1 MRPVVLSGSTDVVAV
16 PFAVLLALLLAVLV
30 SPSFAQTQ
38 GELTYAE
45 YRAVLRTAEQL
56 QRCAV
61 FEPLDGQPGLNLV
74 LGDRF
79 GRVNVIYL
87 REGGRH
93 ERVWVS
99 KQLDGNP
106 EEVLAADLNGDGL
119 DDHIICRTARR
130 LYAWNLDADFFQS
143 YESQP
148 NDFQSIRAMT
158 VANMDD
164 DPASEIV
171 VAADDKIH
179 YIDGAT
185 FARKWTSLRNYT
197 ATRIRCGDVDGDG
210 RVEIV
215 LNTGQVLDGGTGDVK
230 WEDQVFGARFEL
242 LDLDGDGLLEILT
255 ESDGAPLRVFD
266 VDYKAEKRFQ

>member
-1 MRPVVLSGSTDVVAV
+1 MRRVGLSGST
-16 PFAVLLALLLAVLV
+16 VLV
-30 SPSFAQTQ
+30 CALVAAIVPSTSALAQ
-38 GELTYAE
+38 GELSYAE
-45 YRAVLRTAEQL
+45 YRAIIRTAEQL
-56 QRCAV
+56 QRCAF

-79 GRVNVIYL
+79 GRVSVIYL
-87 REGGRH
+87 QGGGRH
-93 ERVWVS
+93 ERIWVS
-99 KQLDGNP
+99 QQLDGIP
-106 EEVLAADLNGDGL
+106 EEVLVADLNGDGL

-143 YESQP
+143 FESQP
-148 NDFQSIRAMT
+148 NDFQSIRAFT

-164 DPASEIV
+164 DPAREIV

-179 YIDGAT
+179 YIDGVT
-185 FARKWTSLRNYT
+185 FSRKWTSLRNYT

-210 RVEIV
+210 RVDIV

-242 LDLDGDGLLEILT
+242 LDMDGDGLLEILT